1 VELVCRV
8 YLLALELKKNLSADI
23 KEKKSLVLGV
33 KLPLDYFSVD
43 T

>member
-23 KEKKSLVLGV
+23 KEKKKLGAGCEV
-33 KLPLDYFSVD
+33 ATRLFFS
-43 T
+43 